1 MCFVKVVTPSWDALC
16 SLNMQVTLNM
26 IWSISSGFSNLVFSF
41 ARDAYF
47 ACCRNQRILPLCSW
61 LPIYIRQYSN
71 GQLLIPLP
79 AIHFADLQPPGSSC
93 SLISMLNLFV
103 LGSQPSDW
111 YKKSHPSSTNSPYLQ
126 LRLSIQS
133 AVLEKIIIFF
143 AASYIVNL
151 HCYVVLSFFLY
162 LLLFCALS
170 LRSDQLEKV
179 KKKKKNC
186 FLFC

>member
-1 MCFVKVVTPSWDALC
+1 MV
-16 SLNMQVTLNM
+16 
-26 IWSISSGFSNLVFSF
+26 WSISSGFSNLVFSF

-79 AIHFADLQPPGSSC
+79 AIHFEDLEPPGSSC

-111 YKKSHPSSTNSPYLQ
+111 YKKSHPSSTNTPYLQ

-133 AVLEKIIIFF
+133 AVLEKIIIF
-143 AASYIVNL
+143 
-151 HCYVVLSFFLY
+151 
-162 LLLFCALS
+162 LLLPILLICTVMLFYPFSFTYCCFAPFLS
-170 LRSDQLEKV
+170 IV
-179 KKKKKNC
+179 IIWKK
-186 FLFC
+186 

>member
-1 MCFVKVVTPSWDALC
+1 MLCHGCHSILRFPLSFKHAGYFEHGTIHCF
-16 SLNMQVTLNM
+16 
-26 IWSISSGFSNLVFSF
+26 GFSNLAFRF
-41 ARDAYF
+41 TKEAYF
-47 ACCRNQRILPLCSW
+47 ACYGNQRILPLCSW
-61 LPIYIRQYSN
+61 LPIYIREYNN

-111 YKKSHPSSTNSPYLQ
+111 YKKSHPSSTNTPYLQ

-143 AASYIVNL
+143 
-151 HCYVVLSFFLY
+151 CCFLY
-162 LLLFCALS
+162 C
-170 LRSDQLEKV
+170 
-179 KKKKKNC
+179 
-186 FLFC
+186 